1 MVEKIYKKVI
11 YALARVAV
19 KYIEHKKKRQQN
31 KSVNYINST
40 KPESDIE
47 YNKKA
52 IADNIPVED
61 ISSVTNINDIDD
73 SIFLGQ
79 KKDIDIIDLGK
90 DTESDEAETKP
101 MTNEDRLDML
111 LSQMMP
117 PSNSAAMANL
127 TETADSVDTTNPMET
142 IDSVGVAN
150 LTETVDSADAVNLTE
165 TVETADAVN
174 PTKIVN
180 SIDTAGHEA
189 SNEYKDTNKQKEI
202 DRATDSFE
210 TSLSDNLAA
219 DAVKLDESTEVS
231 DKLHNVNNDEYIDL
245 ETKIVEK
252 TESFESEKNAKA
264 DFEIL
269 KNDNADDK
277 TDSESDDKTYN
288 DNTNND
294 ENEKYSYRSIMT
306 DDYDR
311 YSEELGIKALRQE
324 LRRVKYNSKFAGTLF
339 NTVGTLLVV
348 AAIAVLVANL
358 WLPIL
363 QVTGTSMSP
372 TLEEGQVLMASKGN
386 TFKTGD
392 VIAFYL
398 NNKILVK
405 RVIAMPGDWVNISD
419 DGTVYVNDIAL
430 DEPYLKEKS
439 LGDCNIDLPY
449 QVPESKIFVMG
460 DNRSV
465 SLDSRNTAIG
475 CISEEQVVG
484 KVTLG
489 LWPLTKI
496 GKID

>member
-1 MVEKIYKKVI
+1 MVERIYKKVI

-19 KYIEHKKKRQQN
+19 KYIEYKKKRQQN

-40 KPESDIE
+40 KSESDIE

-79 KKDIDIIDLGK
+79 KNDIDIIDLGK
-90 DTESDEAETKP
+90 DTEQDEAEPKP

-117 PSNSAAMANL
+117 PTDSAIKVNSTNADNT
-127 TETADSVDTTNPMET
+127 TEMADSVDTANPAEE
-142 IDSVGVAN
+142 IDSVDVVDP
-150 LTETVDSADAVNLTE
+150 TETVDSIEA
-165 TVETADAVN
+165 
-174 PTKIVN
+174 
-180 SIDTAGHEA
+180 AGQKS
-189 SNEYKDTNKQKEI
+189 SNEYADTYEQEDVLK
-202 DRATDSFE
+202 F
-210 TSLSDNLAA
+210 
-219 DAVKLDESTEVS
+219 DESTEVS
-231 DKLHNVNNDEYIDL
+231 DKLHNIKNDEYTDL

-252 TESFESEKNAKA
+252 AESFESEKNAKA

-269 KNDNADDK
+269 KNDDVDDK
-277 TDSESDDKTYN
+277 TDSKSDDKTH
-288 DNTNND
+288 ND

-372 TLEEGQVLMASKGN
+372 TLEEGQILMASKGN
-386 TFKTGD
+386 AFKTGD

-496 GKID
+496 GKIY

>member
-19 KYIEHKKKRQQN
+19 KYIEYKKKRQQN

-40 KPESDIE
+40 KSESDIE

-79 KKDIDIIDLGK
+79 KNDIDIIDLGK
-90 DTESDEAETKP
+90 DTEQDEAEPKQ

-117 PSNSAAMANL
+117 PTDSAIKVNSTNADNT
-127 TETADSVDTTNPMET
+127 TEMADSVDTANPAEE
-142 IDSVGVAN
+142 IDSVDVVDP
-150 LTETVDSADAVNLTE
+150 TETVDSIEA
-165 TVETADAVN
+165 
-174 PTKIVN
+174 
-180 SIDTAGHEA
+180 AGQKSA
-189 SNEYKDTNKQKEI
+189 NEYTDTYEQE
-202 DRATDSFE
+202 DV
-210 TSLSDNLAA
+210 
-219 DAVKLDESTEVS
+219 VKFDESTEVS
-231 DKLHNVNNDEYIDL
+231 DKLHNINNDEYTDL

-252 TESFESEKNAKA
+252 AESFESEKNAKA

-269 KNDNADDK
+269 KNDNVDDK
-277 TDSESDDKTYN
+277 TDSESDDKIYN
-288 DNTNND
+288 DKTHND

-372 TLEEGQVLMASKGN
+372 TLEEGQILMASKGN
-386 TFKTGD
+386 AFKTGD

-496 GKID
+496 GKIY

>member
-19 KYIEHKKKRQQN
+19 KYIEYKKKRQQN

-40 KPESDIE
+40 KSESDIE

-79 KKDIDIIDLGK
+79 KNDIDIIDLGK
-90 DTESDEAETKP
+90 DTEQDEAEPKP

-117 PSNSAAMANL
+117 PTDSAIKVNSTNADNT
-127 TETADSVDTTNPMET
+127 TEMADSVDTANPAEE
-142 IDSVGVAN
+142 IDSVDVVDP
-150 LTETVDSADAVNLTE
+150 TETVDSIEA
-165 TVETADAVN
+165 
-174 PTKIVN
+174 
-180 SIDTAGHEA
+180 AGQKS
-189 SNEYKDTNKQKEI
+189 SNEYADTYEQEDVLK
-202 DRATDSFE
+202 F
-210 TSLSDNLAA
+210 
-219 DAVKLDESTEVS
+219 DESTEVS
-231 DKLHNVNNDEYIDL
+231 DKLHNINNDEYTDL

-252 TESFESEKNAKA
+252 AEFFESEKNAKA

-269 KNDNADDK
+269 KNDDVDDK
-277 TDSESDDKTYN
+277 TDSKSDDKTH
-288 DNTNND
+288 ND

-372 TLEEGQVLMASKGN
+372 TLEEGQILMASKGN
-386 TFKTGD
+386 AFKTGD

-496 GKID
+496 GKIY

>member
-11 YALARVAV
+11 YSLARVAV
-19 KYIEHKKKRQQN
+19 KYIEYKKKRQQN

-40 KPESDIE
+40 KSESDIE

-73 SIFLGQ
+73 SIFLG
-79 KKDIDIIDLGK
+79 KKNDIDIIDLGK
-90 DTESDEAETKP
+90 DTELDEAEPKP

-111 LSQMMP
+111 LSQMMA
-117 PSNSAAMANL
+117 PSDSVTKVNL
-127 TETADSVDTTNPMET
+127 TNADNTTEMADSVDTANPAET
-142 IDSVGVAN
+142 IDPVDVVDP
-150 LTETVDSADAVNLTE
+150 TETVDLIEAAGQKSA
-165 TVETADAVN
+165 
-174 PTKIVN
+174 
-180 SIDTAGHEA
+180 
-189 SNEYKDTNKQKEI
+189 NEYADTYEQE
-202 DRATDSFE
+202 DV
-210 TSLSDNLAA
+210 
-219 DAVKLDESTEVS
+219 VKFDESTEVS
-231 DKLHNVNNDEYIDL
+231 DKLHNINNDEYTDL

-252 TESFESEKNAKA
+252 AESFESEKNAKA

-269 KNDNADDK
+269 KNDDEEDK
-277 TDSESDDKTYN
+277 TDSESDDKIYN
-288 DNTNND
+288 DKTHND

-372 TLEEGQVLMASKGN
+372 TLEEGQILMASKGN
-386 TFKTGD
+386 AFKTGD

-475 CISEEQVVG
+475 CVSEEQVVG
-484 KVTLG
+484 KVSFG

>member
-1 MVEKIYKKVI
+1 
-11 YALARVAV
+11 
-19 KYIEHKKKRQQN
+19 
-31 KSVNYINST
+31 
-40 KPESDIE
+40 
-47 YNKKA
+47 
-52 IADNIPVED
+52 
-61 ISSVTNINDIDD
+61 
-73 SIFLGQ
+73 
-79 KKDIDIIDLGK
+79 
-90 DTESDEAETKP
+90 
-101 MTNEDRLDML
+101 
-111 LSQMMP
+111 
-117 PSNSAAMANL
+117 
-127 TETADSVDTTNPMET
+127 
-142 IDSVGVAN
+142 
-150 LTETVDSADAVNLTE
+150 
-165 TVETADAVN
+165 
-174 PTKIVN
+174 
-180 SIDTAGHEA
+180 
-189 SNEYKDTNKQKEI
+189 
-202 DRATDSFE
+202 
-210 TSLSDNLAA
+210 
-219 DAVKLDESTEVS
+219 
-231 DKLHNVNNDEYIDL
+231 
-245 ETKIVEK
+245 
-252 TESFESEKNAKA
+252 
-264 DFEIL
+264 
-269 KNDNADDK
+269 
-277 TDSESDDKTYN
+277 
-288 DNTNND
+288 
-294 ENEKYSYRSIMT
+294 MT

-372 TLEEGQVLMASKGN
+372 TLEEGQILMASKGN
-386 TFKTGD
+386 AFKTGD

-475 CISEEQVVG
+475 CVSEEQVVG
-484 KVTLG
+484 KVSFG

>member
-19 KYIEHKKKRQQN
+19 KYIEYKKKRQQN

-40 KPESDIE
+40 KSESDIE

-79 KKDIDIIDLGK
+79 KNDIDIIDLGK
-90 DTESDEAETKP
+90 DTEQDEAEPKP

-117 PSNSAAMANL
+117 PTDSAIKVNSTNADNT
-127 TETADSVDTTNPMET
+127 TEMADSVDTANPAEE
-142 IDSVGVAN
+142 IDSVDVVDP
-150 LTETVDSADAVNLTE
+150 TETVDSIEA
-165 TVETADAVN
+165 
-174 PTKIVN
+174 
-180 SIDTAGHEA
+180 AGQK
-189 SNEYKDTNKQKEI
+189 SVNEYADTYEQEDVLK
-202 DRATDSFE
+202 F
-210 TSLSDNLAA
+210 
-219 DAVKLDESTEVS
+219 DESTEVS
-231 DKLHNVNNDEYIDL
+231 DKLHNIKNDEYTDL

-252 TESFESEKNAKA
+252 AESFESEKNAKA

-269 KNDNADDK
+269 KNDNVDDK
-277 TDSESDDKTYN
+277 TDSESDDKIYN
-288 DNTNND
+288 DKTHND

-372 TLEEGQVLMASKGN
+372 TLEEGQILMASKGN
-386 TFKTGD
+386 AFKTGD

-496 GKID
+496 GKIY

>member
-19 KYIEHKKKRQQN
+19 KYIEYKKKRQQN

-40 KPESDIE
+40 KSESDIE

-52 IADNIPVED
+52 IADNIPIED

-79 KKDIDIIDLGK
+79 KNDIDIIDLGK
-90 DTESDEAETKP
+90 DTEQDEAEPKP

-117 PSNSAAMANL
+117 PTDSAIKVNSTNADNT
-127 TETADSVDTTNPMET
+127 TEMADSVDTANPAEE
-142 IDSVGVAN
+142 IDSVDVVDP
-150 LTETVDSADAVNLTE
+150 TETVDSIEA
-165 TVETADAVN
+165 
-174 PTKIVN
+174 
-180 SIDTAGHEA
+180 AGQKS
-189 SNEYKDTNKQKEI
+189 SNEYADTYEQEDVLK
-202 DRATDSFE
+202 F
-210 TSLSDNLAA
+210 
-219 DAVKLDESTEVS
+219 DESTEVS
-231 DKLHNVNNDEYIDL
+231 DKLHNINNDEYTDL

-252 TESFESEKNAKA
+252 AESFESEKNAKA

-269 KNDNADDK
+269 KNDDVDDK
-277 TDSESDDKTYN
+277 TDSESDDKTH
-288 DNTNND
+288 ND

-372 TLEEGQVLMASKGN
+372 TLEEGQILMASKGN
-386 TFKTGD
+386 AFKTGD

-496 GKID
+496 GKIY

>member
-90 DTESDEAETKP
+90 DTESDEAEPKP

-127 TETADSVDTTNPMET
+127 TETADS
-142 IDSVGVAN
+142 IGS
-150 LTETVDSADAVNLTE
+150 
-165 TVETADAVN
+165 
-174 PTKIVN
+174 
-180 SIDTAGHEA
+180 AGHEA
-189 SNEYKDTNKQKEI
+189 SNEYKDTNKQEEI

-210 TSLSDNLAA
+210 TSLSDNLSA
-219 DAVKLDESTEVS
+219 DVVKLDESTEVS
-231 DKLHNVNNDEYIDL
+231 DKLHNVNNDEYTDL

-269 KNDNADDK
+269 KNDNTDDK

>member
-90 DTESDEAETKP
+90 DTEPDEAEPKP

-111 LSQMMP
+111 LNQMMP

-127 TETADSVDTTNPMET
+127 TETADSVDTTN
-142 IDSVGVAN
+142 
-150 LTETVDSADAVNLTE
+150 LTETVDS
-165 TVETADAVN
+165 ADAVN

-219 DAVKLDESTEVS
+219 DVVKLDESTEVS
-231 DKLHNVNNDEYIDL
+231 DKLHNVNNDEYTDL

>member
-11 YALARVAV
+11 YSLARVAV
-19 KYIEHKKKRQQN
+19 KYIEYKKKRQQN

-40 KPESDIE
+40 KSESDIE

-73 SIFLGQ
+73 SIFLG
-79 KKDIDIIDLGK
+79 KKNDIDIIDLGK
-90 DTESDEAETKP
+90 DTELDEAEPKP

-111 LSQMMP
+111 LSQMMS
-117 PSNSAAMANL
+117 PSDSVTKVNL
-127 TETADSVDTTNPMET
+127 TNADNTTEMADSVDTANPAET
-142 IDSVGVAN
+142 IDSVDVAGQK
-150 LTETVDSADAVNLTE
+150 SA
-165 TVETADAVN
+165 
-174 PTKIVN
+174 
-180 SIDTAGHEA
+180 
-189 SNEYKDTNKQKEI
+189 NEYADTYEQE
-202 DRATDSFE
+202 DV
-210 TSLSDNLAA
+210 
-219 DAVKLDESTEVS
+219 VKFDESTEVS
-231 DKLHNVNNDEYIDL
+231 DKLHNINNDEYTDL
-245 ETKIVEK
+245 EKKIVEK
-252 TESFESEKNAKA
+252 VQSFESEKNAKA

-269 KNDNADDK
+269 KNDDADDK
-277 TDSESDDKTYN
+277 TDSESDDKIYN
-288 DNTNND
+288 DKTHND

-372 TLEEGQVLMASKGN
+372 TLEEGQILMASKGN
-386 TFKTGD
+386 AFKTGD

-475 CISEEQVVG
+475 CVSEEQVVG
-484 KVTLG
+484 KVSFG

>member
-11 YALARVAV
+11 YSLARVAV
-19 KYIEHKKKRQQN
+19 KYIEYKKKRQQN

-40 KPESDIE
+40 KSESDIE

-73 SIFLGQ
+73 SIFLG
-79 KKDIDIIDLGK
+79 KKNDIDIIDLGK
-90 DTESDEAETKP
+90 DTELDEAEPKP

-111 LSQMMP
+111 LSQMMAP
-117 PSNSAAMANL
+117 CDSATKVNL
-127 TETADSVDTTNPMET
+127 TNADNTTEMADSVDTANPADA
-142 IDSVGVAN
+142 IDSVDVVDP
-150 LTETVDSADAVNLTE
+150 TETVDSIEA
-165 TVETADAVN
+165 
-174 PTKIVN
+174 
-180 SIDTAGHEA
+180 AGQKSA
-189 SNEYKDTNKQKEI
+189 NEYADTYEQE
-202 DRATDSFE
+202 DV
-210 TSLSDNLAA
+210 
-219 DAVKLDESTEVS
+219 VKFDESTEAS
-231 DKLHNVNNDEYIDL
+231 DKLHNINNDEYTDL

-252 TESFESEKNAKA
+252 AESFESEKNAKA

-269 KNDNADDK
+269 KNDDADDK
-277 TDSESDDKTYN
+277 TDSESDDKIYN
-288 DNTNND
+288 DKTHND

-372 TLEEGQVLMASKGN
+372 TLEEGQILMASKGN
-386 TFKTGD
+386 AFKTGD

-475 CISEEQVVG
+475 CVSEEQVVG
-484 KVTLG
+484 KVSFG